1 MFDVSGPLN
10 IRATIC
16 SLPAVD
22 LIWKLSRLNQ
32 DPSKPAL
39 PRLLDVLADSRLC
52 LSTFPI
58 DKVYGV
64 LGLVRDEDAA
74 KIKIDY
80 GNKAADVY
88 NQITLMELA
97 RIGIDILY
105 YCTKSCEVSSVGCPS
120 WVPDWSQPCYHDAFI
135 RLGYKSSAGGS
146 SKASFRVDN
155 DSLIIKGRIVDT
167 IQVVELT
174 RKIPTG
180 SEPGKASV
188 FKKSDELPAD
198 GTEEVEPKG
207 PPKGYYSGYASG
219 CSDDAGEDESK
230 VRETSD
236 ECEREREEV
245 GSDEDVTIPIP
256 KFEMVENN
264 GIYNAFI
271 SEDPSK
277 IASIQ
282 DVNILPSNE
291 WFPNLMK
298 IAFPDGVM
306 TSEKYEAFWRTCS
319 CNRNVSGKT
328 PGQDFSNSFPYWAKA
343 MAGLKLKDFKAFQDN
358 GMDFMESFTK
368 FCNNRRFFRTEKG
381 RLGWGPDQMRE
392 GDVVCVVSG
401 GAVPLVLRGLGEREF
416 EVIGDAYVHGIMDGE
431 VMSLG
436 IEEKD
441 IVLV

>member
-22 LIWKLSRLNQ
+22 MIWKLSRLNE
-32 DPSKPAL
+32 DPTKPAL

-64 LGLVRDEDAA
+64 LGLVRDEDAS

-80 GNKAADVY
+80 GNKPADVY
-88 NQITLMELA
+88 KQIAMMELE

-105 YCTKSCEVSSVGCPS
+105 YCANSGEVSIVECPS

-135 RLGYKSSAGGS
+135 RLGYRSSAGGS
-146 SKASFRVDN
+146 SKASFQVEN
-155 DSLIIKGRIVDT
+155 DALIIKGRIVDT
-167 IQVVELT
+167 IQAVELT

-180 SEPGKASV
+180 SEPGKASIL
-188 FKKSDELPAD
+188 KKSESDRLPAD
-198 GTEEVEPKG
+198 GTEDVKPQG
-207 PPKGYYSGYASG
+207 SPNGYYSVSASEN
-219 CSDDAGEDESK
+219 SDDAGEDESK

-236 ECEREREEV
+236 ESSEQEV
-245 GSDEDVTIPIP
+245 ISNEDVTISIP
-256 KFEMVENN
+256 EFEMVETN
-264 GIYNAFI
+264 GSYNAFI
-271 SEDPSK
+271 PEDPSK
-277 IASIQ
+277 LSSIQ
-282 DVNILPSNE
+282 DVNILPNNE

-298 IAFPDGVM
+298 IAFPDGAM
-306 TSEKYEAFWRTCS
+306 TSEKYEAFWRTCC
-319 CNRNVSGKT
+319 CNRTVSGKT
-328 PGQDFSNSFPYWAKA
+328 PGKGFANSFPYWAKA
-343 MAGLKLKDFKAFQDN
+343 MAGLKLKDFEAFQDN

-392 GDVVCVVSG
+392 GDVVCVVNG
-401 GAVPLVLRGLGEREF
+401 GVVPLVLRAVGERGI
-416 EVIGDAYVHGIMDGE
+416 EVIGDAYIHGIMDGE
-431 VMSLG
+431 VMSLD

-441 IVLV
+441 IVLL

>member
-1 MFDVSGPLN
+1 MFDVCGPLN
-10 IRATIC
+10 ISATIC

-22 LIWKLSRLNQ
+22 MIWKLSRLNQ

-39 PRLLDVLADSRLC
+39 PRILDVLADSRLC

-88 NQITLMELA
+88 KQIALMELE

-105 YCTKSCEVSSVGCPS
+105 YCTKSGEVSSVECPS

-155 DSLIIKGRIVDT
+155 DDLIIKGRIVDT
-167 IQVVELT
+167 IQAVELT

-188 FKKSDELPAD
+188 FKKSEELPVD
-198 GTEEVEPKG
+198 GTEELEPQG
-207 PPKGYYSGYASG
+207 SPKGYHSVYASEI
-219 CSDDAGEDESK
+219 SDDAGEDESK

-236 ECEREREEV
+236 ESNEQEDLS
-245 GSDEDVTIPIP
+245 SDEDVAIPIP
-256 KFEMVENN
+256 EFEMVETN
-264 GIYNAFI
+264 GSYNAFI
-271 SEDPSK
+271 PEDPSK

-282 DVNILPSNE
+282 DVNILPNNE
-291 WFPNLMK
+291 WFPDLMK

-306 TSEKYEAFWRTCS
+306 TSEKYEAFWRTCC
-319 CNRNVSGKT
+319 CNRTVSGKT
-328 PGQDFSNSFPYWAKA
+328 PGKDFANSFPYWAKA
-343 MAGLKLKDFKAFQDN
+343 MAGLKLKDFEAFQDN
-358 GMDFMESFTK
+358 AMDFMESFTK

-392 GDVVCVVSG
+392 GDVVCIVNG
-401 GAVPLVLRGLGEREF
+401 GVVPLVLRDDGERGF
-416 EVIGDAYVHGIMDGE
+416 EVIGDAYIHEIMDGE
-431 VMSLG
+431 IVSLS
-436 IEEKD
+436 IEEKN